1 MSSHAAPS
9 PRFGGIAWTSR
20 WRPAVLGPVDVM
32 LSVYAMAVMA
42 LVRGLDYGL
51 GDDAA
56 TSLSVVEAAA
66 PLWGWAIGFTLGGA
80 VLALGALRRWHG
92 VVWTG
97 HAILAVLYTALAV
110 GIAWAVLG
118 NPWLDG
124 IRAATV
130 LILPTA
136 MHWTLGLRTG
146 PRPIEHGQAR
156 ASIVAETT
164 NAEG

>member
-1 MSSHAAPS
+1 MSSHAAPR

-20 WRPAVLGPVDVM
+20 WRPAVLGPVDIM
-32 LSVYAMAVMA
+32 LSAYAMAVMA

-56 TSLSVVEAAA
+56 AKALTVVEAAA
-66 PLWGWAIGFTLGGA
+66 PLAGWAAGFTLGGA
-80 VLALGALRRWHG
+80 VLALGAVRRWHG

-97 HAILAVLYTALAV
+97 HAILAVLYAALAV
-110 GIAWAVLG
+110 GILWAAIG

-146 PRPIEHGQAR
+146 PRPIERGQAR
-156 ASIVAETT
+156 ASIVTETT
-164 NAEG
+164 EG